1 LSTST
6 GPHHHPHSAYERDY
20 LNWYHGDPL
29 KRSLVQAHTHSI
41 NHGEE
46 LKRSARC
53 GCFHFGARFRPEA
66 ITVWV
71 RDSRDRTAFCPECH
85 MDAVI
90 GDASGYP
97 LSDEFLQGME
107 RRWFGAH

>member
-1 LSTST
+1 MSTST

-71 RDSRDRTAFCPECH
+71 RDSRDRTAFCPE
-85 MDAVI
+85 I
-90 GDASGYP
+90 G
-97 LSDEFLQGME
+97 
-107 RRWFGAH
+107 RAHV